1 MKKKMIMR
9 KLLSCLEIIAIL
21 MSAVQVS
28 IFALNYDFNVDTG
41 RNLASSSTWKFWSEN
56 SDLAW
61 KQPRLE
67 IV

>member
-28 IFALNYDFNVDTG
+28 IFALNYDNATFPL
-41 RNLASSSTWKFWSEN
+41 R
-56 SDLAW
+56 
-61 KQPRLE
+61 
-67 IV
+67 